1 MPLELQ
7 LARLPASELEFGGS
21 AYFRDPRRGL
31 LEAGPFDLRFGSA
44 HRTQVRLAIVG
55 SSEMVD
61 LALAWFE
68 RCRKPIADRA
78 SESEAITRVPYA
90 GFQAIF
96 RGDLVAESN
105 LTVRIPQ
112 VQIDQVIG
120 LAPYEGLNE
129 AVKLYGAAIL
139 QAKRDFRPDVVVCA
153 VPEKLAKRVWNVQR
167 PFSSTEHRVR
177 KQIES
182 ISSENQIEL
191 PLGWEPEETPEDLLS
206 RDFRRALKA
215 VAMRVEVPIQI
226 VRTNAVVDL
235 RDNEPP
241 AIRAWN
247 LSTGLYYKAGGIP
260 WRIRSRGPE
269 TCFVGVTFH
278 HLRTTKREIVF
289 SSLAQAYSSNGEG
302 FTLKGSALEPSS
314 GRRRSPNMTAQQA
327 QALGKKVVYEYTKR
341 NGTSPNRI
349 VFHKSSRF
357 TDDERKGF
365 ADATSEVPVVQ
376 LVTISPTSVRL
387 VTHGSY
393 PPARGTLM
401 TVEGSR
407 HYLFT
412 SGYLDEIG
420 TYPGPHVPAP
430 IEVRIEGSSN
440 RSELYEAATDI
451 LALGRLNWNTS
462 DLRSSQPVTLG
473 FARRV
478 GGIMA
483 EYGQMSDSDPDPNY
497 RYYM

>member
-1 MPLELQ
+1 MSLELQ
-7 LARLPASELEFGGS
+7 LARLPESELEFGGS
-21 AYFRDPRRGL
+21 GYFRNPRRGL

-44 HRTQVRLAIVG
+44 HRIQMRLAIVG
-55 SSEMVD
+55 NSEMID

-68 RCRKPIADRA
+68 RCRNPIADP
-78 SESEAITRVPYA
+78 SPDGTRVPYN
-90 GFQAIF
+90 GFKSIF
-96 RGDLVAESN
+96 RGELVTDSN

-112 VQIDQVIG
+112 DALDRAIG
-120 LAPYEGLNE
+120 RPPYEGLNE
-129 AVKLYGAAIL
+129 ATKLYGSAIL
-139 QAKRDFRPDVVVCA
+139 EAKRDFRPDVVVCA
-153 VPEKLAKRVWNVQR
+153 IPENLAKRVWHVQR
-167 PFSSTEHRVR
+167 PFSRAEDLAR
-177 KQIES
+177 KQIEQTTA
-182 ISSENQIEL
+182 EGQIEL
-191 PLGWEPEETPEDLLS
+191 PLGWEPEETAEDLLS

-215 VAMRVEVPIQI
+215 TAMRFETPIQI
-226 VRTNAVVDL
+226 VRTNALLDL
-235 RDNEPP
+235 RDNEP
-241 AIRAWN
+241 AGIRAWN
-247 LSTGLYYKAGGIP
+247 LCTGLYYKAGGIP
-260 WRIRSRGPE
+260 WRIRARGPE

-302 FTLKGSALEPSS
+302 FTLKGSTLDPPE
-314 GRRRSPNMTAQQA
+314 GRRRTPHMTSEQA
-327 QALGKKVVYEYTKR
+327 RALGEKVLQEYIKR
-341 NGTSPNRI
+341 NGTPPKRI

-357 TDDERKGF
+357 TDDERRGF
-365 ADATSEVPVVQ
+365 IGATREVPVVQ

-387 VTHGSY
+387 VTHSSY
-393 PPARGTLM
+393 PPARGTLL
-401 TVEGSR
+401 TIKDDR

-420 TYPGPHVPAP
+420 TYPGPHVPSP
-430 IEVRIEGSSN
+430 VEIRLEGEFS
-440 RSELYEAATDI
+440 RSELYEAATDV

-497 RYYM
+497 RFYM

>member
-1 MPLELQ
+1 MTLELQ
-7 LARLPASELEFGGS
+7 LARLPESELEFGGS
-21 AYFRDPRRGL
+21 GYFRDPRRGL

-44 HRTQVRLAIVG
+44 HRSQIRLAIVG

-68 RCRKPIADRA
+68 RSRHSIPDIASGTRA
-78 SESEAITRVPYA
+78 EIPYT
-90 GFQAIF
+90 GFKAIF
-96 RGDLVAESN
+96 RSDLICESN

-112 VQIDQVIG
+112 DSIDHAVG
-120 LAPYEGLNE
+120 MAPYESFNE
-129 AVKLYGAAIL
+129 ALRLYGSAIL
-139 QAKRDFRPDVVVCA
+139 EAKRDFRPDVIICA
-153 VPEKLAKRVWNVQR
+153 IPENLAKRVWLVQR
-167 PFSSTEHRVR
+167 PFSYAERNAVRRVE
-177 KQIES
+177 QMAAEG
-182 ISSENQIEL
+182 QIEL
-191 PLGWEPEETPEDLLS
+191 PLEWEPEETAEDLLT

-215 VAMRVEVPIQI
+215 TAMRFEIPIQI
-226 VRTNAVVDL
+226 VRTNSLLDL
-235 RDNEPP
+235 RTNEPP

-247 LSTGLYYKAGGIP
+247 LGTGLYYKAGGIP
-260 WRIRSRGPE
+260 WRIPAHGPE

-302 FTLKGSALEPSS
+302 FTLKGSMLAPPA
-314 GRRRSPNMTAQQA
+314 GRRRTPHMTPDQA
-327 QALGKKVVYEYTKR
+327 RELGGKVLAEYTKR
-341 NGTSPNRI
+341 NGGAPKRI
-349 VFHKSSRF
+349 VMHKSSRF
-357 TDDERKGF
+357 TEDEYLGF
-365 ADATSEVPVVQ
+365 SSAMSEVPVVQ

-387 VTHGSY
+387 VTHSSY
-393 PPARGTLM
+393 PPARGTLL
-401 TVEGSR
+401 TIENSR

-412 SGYLDEIG
+412 SGFLGELG

-430 IEVRIEGSSN
+430 VELRLEGKVT
-440 RSELYEAATDI
+440 RSALYEAASDV

-483 EYGQMSDSDPDPNY
+483 EYGQMADSDPDPNY
-497 RYYM
+497 RFYM

>member
-1 MPLELQ
+1 MSLEFQ
-7 LARLPASELEFGGS
+7 LARLPDAELEFGGS
-21 AYFRDPRRGL
+21 AYFRNPRRGL

-44 HRTQVRLAIVG
+44 HRAQVRLAIVG

-61 LALAWFE
+61 HALAWFE
-68 RCRKPIADRA
+68 RCRKPIADPT
-78 SESEAITRVPYA
+78 SEGDSAPIPFQ
-90 GFQAIF
+90 GFKAIF
-96 RGDLVAESN
+96 RGDLITDSN
-105 LTVRIPQ
+105 LTVRISQ
-112 VQIDQVIG
+112 DHIDKTIS
-120 LAPYEGLNE
+120 LAPYEALNE
-129 AVKLYGAAIL
+129 AVKHYGEAIL
-139 QAKRDFRPDVVVCA
+139 RAKRDFRPDVVVCA
-153 VPEKLAKRVWNVQR
+153 IPESLAKRVWNVQR
-167 PFSSTEHRVR
+167 PFSRAEENVR
-177 KQIES
+177 KQIERAS
-182 ISSENQIEL
+182 AEGQIEL

-215 VAMRVEVPIQI
+215 VAMRFEVPIQI
-226 VRTNAVVDL
+226 VRTNALLDL
-235 RDNEPP
+235 RDNESPGV
-241 AIRAWN
+241 RAWN
-247 LSTGLYYKAGGIP
+247 LCTGLYYKAGGIP
-260 WRIRSRGPE
+260 WRIRARGPE

-302 FTLKGSALEPSS
+302 FTLKGSTLDPPAG
-314 GRRRSPNMTAQQA
+314 GRRTPHMTSHQS
-327 QALGKKVVYEYTKR
+327 QALGEKVVKEYTKR
-341 NGTSPNRI
+341 NGLPPKRI

-357 TDDERKGF
+357 TDDERRGLEN
-365 ADATSEVPVVQ
+365 ATTEVPVVKM
-376 LVTISPTSVRL
+376 VTISPTSIRL
-387 VTHGSY
+387 VTHSSY
-393 PPARGTLM
+393 PPARGTLL
-401 TVEGSR
+401 TVGNRR

-430 IEVRIEGSSN
+430 VEVHIEG
-440 RSELYEAATDI
+440 RAPRGELYEAASDI

-483 EYGQMSDSDPDPNY
+483 EYGQMSEADPDPNY